1 MKVFGAG
8 GRAGGFY
15 PFGDGTGPKMFSS
28 TTLIFKAV
36 PGQDL
41 AGYLANF
48 FAGYSLSSLAKYRI
62 SGQVYTKK

>member
-15 PFGDGTGPKMFSS
+15 PFGDGTGPKIFSS

-36 PGQDL
+36 LDQDL
-41 AGYLANF
+41 TGYLAVF
-48 FAGYSLSSLAKYRI
+48 FCWISAIQPGQIPDIWLSI
-62 SGQVYTKK
+62 H